1 MEGKPTPKDT
11 FEGTARTVTNHNTHN
26 AGTRPWGMGLGSTA
40 KKIQTVADTAEK
52 MYRRLNALRKE
63 VESTKRTVEDTGE
76 RVDTLET
83 EIAEQRVI
91 LEAIG
96 EELDIDTGAAV
107 DDADLGAESDVS
119 PADSE
124 AIPVEEGEAD
134 SGENTGDN
142 GGSETDGAAEDAA
155 GDNGES
161 VTET

>member
-1 MEGKPTPKDT
+1 
-11 FEGTARTVTNHNTHN
+11 
-26 AGTRPWGMGLGSTA
+26 MGLGSTA

-96 EELDIDTGAAV
+96 EQVGVDTEAAV
-107 DDADLGAESDVS
+107 DDADLGAERGVN
-119 PADSE
+119 PTDSE
-124 AIPVEEGEAD
+124 AIPVEKGEANSD
-134 SGENTGDN
+134 ESVGDN
-142 GGSETDGAAEDAA
+142 GGNASDTNENAGETDGSKTDGAAENAA
-155 GDNGES
+155 SDNDEG
-161 VTET
+161 VTGT